1 VQHTCLCVPRKW
13 VLITPDSTTNST
25 SENIF
30 FLNGLFMYQVFWNE
44 MVRGTFTHLKWYLV
58 PIILNSVGFP
68 MSVPYE
74 GYSRNSLYTL
84 NLISMILLHLD
95 LFKKTQLLYP
105 HSHSVVGIL
114 DCLFLPVCPFITVHL
129 KIFFF

>member
-1 VQHTCLCVPRKW
+1 
-13 VLITPDSTTNST
+13 
-25 SENIF
+25 
-30 FLNGLFMYQVFWNE
+30 
-44 MVRGTFTHLKWYLV
+44 
-58 PIILNSVGFP
+58 

-74 GYSRNSLYTL
+74 GYSRNVLYAL

-114 DCLFLPVCPFITVHL
+114 DCLCLPVCPSIRLVVLCRCGLGFMVFNATFNNISVIL
-129 KIFFF
+129 WRSVLLMEGLV